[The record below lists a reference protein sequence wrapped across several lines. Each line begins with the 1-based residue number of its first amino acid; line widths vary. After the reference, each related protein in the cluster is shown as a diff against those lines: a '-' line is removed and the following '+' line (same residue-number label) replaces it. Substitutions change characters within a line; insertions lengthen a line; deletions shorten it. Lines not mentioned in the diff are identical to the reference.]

1 MQRVQELCRKLKP
14 VLGTKIDRLWKAYL
28 AESDAAGKVDIEQT
42 LELLAAKHIG
52 QSYELDRS
60 PFPPPSKKFA
70 GSGNIKLGT
79 VFYAD
84 KAMYPFLL
92 KSNRL
97 KEHILIAGRSGSGKT
112 NLTFVLMDGIMARGI
127 KVLALDWKR
136 SYRDLMS
143 MHHELRVYTIGRN
156 VSPFRFNPLIPPEG
170 CEPHIWIKLIVD
182 VIASAYLGG
191 EGVISL
197 LVAGLDHLYSKAGV
211 FDKIQNHWPTIQ
223 DLLTWLRTVKLKGR
237 AAMWQASAERI
248 LLAMT
253 YGEFGAV
260 LNTQDNSHV
269 AKLLDYNAVLEMDG
283 LSSSSDRVMF
293 SESLTLYL
301 YRYRLAQGPQNKVSN
316 VIILE
321 EAHNL
326 LLKKSSESK
335 ESILETSIRMVRQYG
350 LGYIF
355 VDQSASLLS
364 KVAFANSYATI
375 ALSQKL
381 RSDVQAI
388 SGAMNLTDEQKQS
401 LNTLPIG
408 TAVVRLADEHPEPFL
423 VKIPLSPVKEGCI
436 PDSAIKAKWAAYYTD
451 TGSNS
456 SIQASSA
463 VISPIS
469 PADRKEGNNRN
480 NQKNNEN
487 NTHPPSPRESQDKK
501 NRSLL
506 SYVSKPEPPG
516 KELNREEIRFLSDVA
531 IRPLSTTVSRYQ
543 RLNLSRRRGNAIRQS
558 LASAGIIEPVT
569 IATRSGQVVLYQL
582 TDSGRSFCSSVN
594 IEPGH
599 RSRESLEHRYWIRQ
613 TAKYFEKKGFD
624 ITHEHPIKA
633 NRAIDLLA
641 KKPGKKIAIEIE
653 TGKSDI
659 KANIAKTTGADF
671 DKIILVAT
679 SPAAV
684 SACRKAIDSVDT
696 ETAAKIEQLTWLDIG

>member
-14 VLGTKIDRLWKAYL
+14 VLGTKIDGLWKAYL
-28 AESDAAGKVDIEQT
+28 AESDASGKADIEQT
-42 LELLAAKHIG
+42 LELLAAKHLG
-52 QSYELDRS
+52 TNYELDRS
-60 PFPPPSKKFA
+60 PFPPPPKKFA
-70 GSGNIKLGT
+70 IAGDIELGAISYVDQKL
-79 VFYAD
+79 
-84 KAMYPFLL
+84 YPFCF
-92 KSNRL
+92 KSQRL
-97 KEHILIAGRSGSGKT
+97 KEHILVAGRSGSGKT
-112 NLTFVLMDGIMARGI
+112 NLTFMLMQGIMSRGI

-136 SYRDLMS
+136 GYRDMMTLYPDL
-143 MHHELRVYTIGRN
+143 HVYTVGRN
-156 VSPFRFNPLIPPEG
+156 VSPLRFNPLIPPAG

-182 VIASAYLGG
+182 VIAGAYLGG

-197 LVAGLDHLYSKAGV
+197 LVAGLDHLYRQAGI
-211 FDKIQNHWPTIQ
+211 FDKQQTRWPTIHE
-223 DLLTWLRTVKLKGR
+223 LLVWLKTVKLKGR

-253 YGEFGAV
+253 YGEFGTV

-269 AKLLDYNAVLEMDG
+269 AELLDYNAVLEMDG

-301 YRYRLAQGPQNKVSN
+301 YRYRLAQGPQDKISN

-381 RSDVQAI
+381 RSDVQEI

-401 LNTLPIG
+401 LNTLSVG
-408 TAVVRLADEHPEPFL
+408 TAVVRLADEYPEPFL
-423 VKIPLSPVKEGCI
+423 VKIRLCPIREGSVS
-436 PDSAIKAKWAAYYTD
+436 DKAVKAKWGSNYTD
-451 TGSNS
+451 TGLNS
-456 SIQASSA
+456 SIRASSA

-469 PADRKEGNNRN
+469 PADRKEVNNRN

-516 KELNREEIRFLSDVA
+516 KELNRDEIRLLADVA
-531 IRPLSTTVSRYQ
+531 TRPLSTTVSRYQ
-543 RLNLSRRRGNAIRQS
+543 KLNLSRRRGNAIRQS

-569 IATRSGQVVLYQL
+569 IATRCGQVVLYQL
-582 TDSGRSFCSSVN
+582 TDSGRSFCLSVN
-594 IEPGH
+594 IESGPK
-599 RSRESLEHRYWIRQ
+599 SRESLEHRWWVRQ

-684 SACRKAIDSVDT
+684 SACKKAIDSVDT